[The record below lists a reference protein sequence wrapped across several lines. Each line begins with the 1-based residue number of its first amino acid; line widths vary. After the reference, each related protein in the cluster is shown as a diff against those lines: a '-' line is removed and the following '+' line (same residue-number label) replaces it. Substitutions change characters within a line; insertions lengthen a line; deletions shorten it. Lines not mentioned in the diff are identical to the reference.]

1 MITPRYQNIPD
12 SEIPKIE
19 LQNKRIMIVDDNSD
33 IVFTLRT
40 GLENSGETIKV
51 DGFDNPVNALS
62 AFESDFYD
70 LLLTDVNMPLMNG
83 FELCQEM
90 FKRDN
95 KIKVCFMTSGE
106 INMDLVREMHSLRN
120 IGCFI
125 KKPAT
130 MDEIL
135 KRIKSE
141 LE

>member
-1 MITPRYQNIPD
+1 
-12 SEIPKIE
+12 
-19 LQNKRIMIVDDNSD
+19 MIVDDNSD

-62 AFESDFYD
+62 AFEPDFYD

-95 KIKVCFMTSGE
+95 KIKVCLMTSGE
-106 INMDLVREMHSLRN
+106 INMDLVRERHSLRN

-135 KRIKSE
+135 RRIKSE

>member
-1 MITPRYQNIPD
+1 MITPRYQNISD

-19 LQNKRIMIVDDNSD
+19 PQNKRIMIVDDNSD
-33 IVFTLRT
+33 VVFTLRT
-40 GLENSGETIKV
+40 GLQNSGETIKV

-62 AFESDFYD
+62 AFEPDFYD

-95 KIKVCFMTSGE
+95 KIKVYFMTSGE
-106 INMDLVREMHSLRN
+106 INMDLVRETHSLRN

-125 KKPAT
+125 KKPTT

-135 KRIKSE
+135 RRIKSE
-141 LE
+141 LD